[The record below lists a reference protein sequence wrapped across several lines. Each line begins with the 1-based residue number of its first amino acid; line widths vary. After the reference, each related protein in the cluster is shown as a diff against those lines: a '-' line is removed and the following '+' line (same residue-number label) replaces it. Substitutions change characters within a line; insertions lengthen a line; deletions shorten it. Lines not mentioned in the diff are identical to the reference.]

1 MIGTGSARVLRAR
14 LRGATG
20 MLRALGQRVR
30 SRIISYV
37 ARRTLGGGS
46 GGLSSAL
53 SSGFSSARISMLPD
67 HILMPVKRDGLDP
80 VPDLR
85 RHREESGVSRFK
97 FPLGIGAWLVTGY
110 DDVRAVL
117 GSTDR
122 FSNDFRQLAGIVGI
136 ANDENPGGLGFA
148 DPPDH
153 TRLRRAVMPEFTGRR
168 LARLGPR
175 VEGIVAGQLDAMA
188 EAAAAGG
195 GVVDLMSAFAL
206 PVPSLS
212 ICELLGVPYS
222 DRDEFQ
228 RLSTARFDMLEGAE
242 GAISAITDALPY
254 LDRLVKAQRVAPGEG
269 MLGRLVTDHGHELTD
284 AELSGLADGLLTGGL
299 ETTTSMLALGTVVL
313 LERPEVAAELRAG
326 DGAIERFTE
335 ELLRYL
341 TVVQVAFP
349 RFAREDVEIGGQRIA
364 KGDIVIASLS
374 GANRDPV
381 VAGEAPDTF
390 DMHRG
395 GTRHVAFGYGAHR
408 CVGAELAK
416 IEMRTAFP
424 ALVRRFPEMSLALD
438 AAEIPY
444 RKRSIVFGLDRLPV
458 RLGADHGST

>member
-1 MIGTGSARVLRAR
+1 VEPREQVIGTGGADVPRAR

-20 MLRALGQRVR
+20 LLRGLGERLR
-30 SRIISYV
+30 SRVIGYV
-37 ARRTLGGGS
+37 ARKALGGGG
-46 GGLSSAL
+46 GGLSSAK
-53 SSGFSSARISMLPD
+53 ISMLPD

-85 RHREESGVSRFK
+85 RHREEGGVSRIK

-117 GSTDR
+117 GSTER
-122 FSNDFRQLAGIVGI
+122 FSNDYRQVAGMVGI
-136 ANDENPGGLGFA
+136 TDAQTPGGLGMA

-153 TRLRRAVMPEFTGRR
+153 TRLRRVVMPEFTGRR

-175 VEGIVAGQLDAMA
+175 VEGIVDQQLEVL
-188 EAAAAGG
+188 EASAQN

-212 ICELLGVPYS
+212 ICELLGVPYA
-222 DRDEFQ
+222 DREEFQ
-228 RLSTARFDMLEGAE
+228 RLSTARFDMLEGAQ
-242 GAISAITDALPY
+242 GALSAINDAIPY
-254 LDRLVKAQRVAPGEG
+254 LDRLVKAQRAEPGEG
-269 MLGRLVTDHGHELTD
+269 MLGRLVTDHGHELSD
-284 AELSGLADGLLTGGL
+284 AELAGLADGLLTGGL
-299 ETTTSMLALGTVVL
+299 ETTTSMLALGTIVL
-313 LERPEVAAELRAG
+313 LERPEVAAELRSDDSG
-326 DGAIERFTE
+326 DGRAIEKFVE

-349 RFAREDVEIGGQRIA
+349 RFAREDVEIGGQKIA
-364 KGDIVIASLS
+364 KGDVVIASLS
-374 GANRDPV
+374 GANRDPGL
-381 VAGEAPDTF
+381 AGTDPDSF

-395 GTRHVAFGYGAHR
+395 STRHVAFGYGAHR

-416 IEMRTAFP
+416 IEMRAAFP
-424 ALVRRFPEMSLALD
+424 ALVRRFPEMRLALD

-444 RKRSIVFGLDRLPV
+444 RKRSIVFGLERLPV
-458 RLGADHGST
+458 HLGTDHG